1 MHITYTQYM
10 SKDKDIDHEL
20 KKKNYSKNIITLI
33 ILNNISLRLSK
44 DRDHFEKIISS
55 FNL

>member
-1 MHITYTQYM
+1 M